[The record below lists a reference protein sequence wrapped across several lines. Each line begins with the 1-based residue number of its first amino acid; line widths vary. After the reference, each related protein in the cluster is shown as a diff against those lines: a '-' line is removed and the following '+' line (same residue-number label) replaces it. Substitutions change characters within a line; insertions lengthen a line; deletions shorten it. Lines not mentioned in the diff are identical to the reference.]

1 MAEGSSHS
9 LGRILILVALTQSSS
24 PSFVRVN
31 WAQVGIS
38 SKQRRG
44 LLASEPFPACA
55 GGTWLAARRQ
65 TRNPPVPG

>member
-1 MAEGSSHS
+1 MAEGSNHS

-55 GGTWLAARRQ
+55 GGTWLAARRD
-65 TRNPPVPG
+65 